1 MDVIVENRKT
11 GDRKQMTHYSAKLLE
26 LKYRIVETVKVD
38 SPAALKPAP
47 DFKPDEK
54 PKTELEKLKAKYA
67 DLFGKAPHHA
77 LKEPKLRELIDAKKA
92 ESGQ

>member
-1 MDVIVENRKT
+1 
-11 GDRKQMTHYSAKLLE
+11 MTHYSAKLLE
-26 LKYRIVETVKVD
+26 LKYRIIEQVRPGNFEV
-38 SPAALKPAP
+38 LKPAP

-54 PKTELEKLKAKYA
+54 PKTELEKLKAEYA
-67 DLFGKAPHHA
+67 GLFGKAPHHA